1 MMIAVE
7 LRTVIV
13 TVAVHTV
20 IYTVTVNHVV
30 IMKHRMGNL
39 YTVISEVDLEVSF
52 LCTWDKSL
60 I

>member
-1 MMIAVE
+1 MIAVK
-7 LRTVIV
+7 LRTVFV

-20 IYTVTVNHVV
+20 IYTMTVNHVV

-39 YTVISEVDLEVSF
+39 YTVISQVDPEVSF

-60 I
+60 L